1 MLLST
6 QAQRDAKNQK
16 QARWRFFDYY
26 AAIFA
31 DVNKIMEKKV
41 DNRRAP
47 KTQSSEKSVSEQV
60 PNVKPNVKG
69 KTLSLCVPC
78 VTPSLS

>member
-47 KTQSSEKSVSEQV
+47 KTQSSSESIAKSGWH
-60 PNVKPNVKG
+60 VKTKVKG
-69 KTLSLCVPC
+69 ITLSLCVPC
-78 VTPSLS
+78 VIPSLS

>member
-31 DVNKIMEKKV
+31 DVNKIKEKKV

-47 KTQSSEKSVSEQV
+47 KTQSSEKSISKFQSK
-60 PNVKPNVKG
+60 VKDKVKG
-69 KTLSLCVPC
+69 ITF
-78 VTPSLS
+78 

>member
-16 QARWRFFDYY
+16 QAQWRFFDYY

-31 DVNKIMEKKV
+31 DVNKII
-41 DNRRAP
+41 
-47 KTQSSEKSVSEQV
+47 
-60 PNVKPNVKG
+60 
-69 KTLSLCVPC
+69 LSR
-78 VTPSLS
+78 

>member
-31 DVNKIMEKKV
+31 DVNKIKEKKV

-47 KTQSSEKSVSEQV
+47 KTQSSCLNIANLLSY
-60 PNVKPNVKG
+60 VKLFVR
-69 KTLSLCVPC
+69 
-78 VTPSLS
+78 